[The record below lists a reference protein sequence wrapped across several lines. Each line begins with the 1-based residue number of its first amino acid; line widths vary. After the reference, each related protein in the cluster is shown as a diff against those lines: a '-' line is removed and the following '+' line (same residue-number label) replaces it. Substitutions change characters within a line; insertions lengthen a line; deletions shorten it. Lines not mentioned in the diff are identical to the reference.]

1 MIAPRVLVSSYS
13 LRFFSAR
20 LYVWGISSSCAQ
32 ACAVMVLFSVSFLS
46 ACGLVRP
53 SADVTQYLCD
63 LVLTE
68 GSGAVPGDGVLS
80 TGGAGATKLT

>member
-1 MIAPRVLVSSYS
+1 VTSSS

-32 ACAVMVLFSVSFLS
+32 ACAVMVLFSVGVPALFRRCDSVGQYS
-46 ACGLVRP
+46 
-53 SADVTQYLCD
+53 YLCD

-68 GSGAVPGDGVLS
+68 GSGAVPGDGVVS
-80 TGGAGATKLT
+80 TGGSGATKLT

>member
-1 MIAPRVLVSSYS
+1 MTSSS

-32 ACAVMVLFSVSFLS
+32 ACAVMVLFSVGVP
-46 ACGLVRP
+46 AT

-68 GSGAVPGDGVLS
+68 GSGAVPGDGVVS

>member
-32 ACAVMVLFSVSFLS
+32 ACAVMVLFSV
-46 ACGLVRP
+46 G
-53 SADVTQYLCD
+53 
-63 LVLTE
+63 
-68 GSGAVPGDGVLS
+68 VPAIVPPMH
-80 TGGAGATKLT
+80 APM